1 MFRSDLIRA
10 TGVLGVALAAGI
22 ALAAYAPALREAGIL
37 PPAGARA
44 DIERPEL
51 VYTIINVTESL
62 SARQACP
69 LDLDLARPR
78 IETRLA
84 GSGVIPVFSPIAEGP
99 DVLTHEVMADTA
111 RSSST
116 MQTCQWTALA
126 LLEGQRTAL
135 HRDQGGAALSSL
147 DAVAHDVAAWLDA
160 APATPPHTGA
170 RR

>member
-22 ALAAYAPALREAGIL
+22 ALAAYAPELREAGVL
-37 PPAGARA
+37 PRAVAGTDLA
-44 DIERPEL
+44 RPEL

-78 IETRLA
+78 IEARLA
-84 GSGVIPVFSPIAEGP
+84 GLGVTPVFSPIAEGP

-111 RSSST
+111 PLAGT
-116 MQTCQWTALA
+116 TQTCRWTAVA
-126 LLEGQRTAL
+126 LLDGRRTPQ
-135 HRDQGGAALSSL
+135 HRDQGGSALSSL
-147 DAVAHDVAAWLDA
+147 DAVALDVAAWLDA
-160 APATPPHTGA
+160 TPAHAGA